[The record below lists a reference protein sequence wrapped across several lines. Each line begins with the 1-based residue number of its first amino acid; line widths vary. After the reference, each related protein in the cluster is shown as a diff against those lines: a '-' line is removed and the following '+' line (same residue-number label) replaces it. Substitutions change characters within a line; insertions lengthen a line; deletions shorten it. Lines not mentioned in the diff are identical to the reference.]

1 MRKVKVSLSLAHVL
15 VQSLTRESSKQS
27 TIVYNL
33 TQPLQVYTAE
43 GLEAKLV
50 DHSQKF
56 EDELERSNLLLNS
69 LGVIK
74 IAIGR
79 KNGELQLNALL
90 SERKVLER
98 RKGHYE
104 LLIGGFGNQR
114 SAIDSTLVGEA
125 FDRQVN
131 AEQLPSVIVKVIDLD
146 VRDRLAEEL
155 RQITKADDLLG
166 RKINDLNHKNDVEF
180 ELDPYVADL
189 INI

>member
-15 VQSLTRESSKQS
+15 VQNLTRESSKQS
-27 TIVYNL
+27 SIAYVL
-33 TQPLQVYTAE
+33 TQPLQVHTPE
-43 GLEAKLV
+43 GVEAKLL

-56 EDELERSNLLLNS
+56 QEELKRSNLLLES

-79 KNGELQLNALL
+79 KNGDLQLNALL

-104 LLIGGFGNQR
+104 LLISGFENQR
-114 SAIDSTLVGEA
+114 SAIDSSLVGAA
-125 FDRQVN
+125 FDRQAN
-131 AEQLPSVIVKVIDLD
+131 AEQLPSVIVKVIDQD
-146 VRDRLAEEL
+146 VRTQLADEL
-155 RQITKADDLLG
+155 RQITKAEDLLG
-166 RKINDLNHKNDVEF
+166 RKINELNHKNDVEF

-189 INI
+189 LSI

>member
-15 VQSLTRESSKQS
+15 VQNLTRESTKQS
-27 TIVYNL
+27 TIAFNL
-33 TQPLQVYTAE
+33 TQSLQVYSAD
-43 GLEAKLV
+43 GVEAKLL

-56 EDELERSNLLLNS
+56 QEELKRSNMLLDS

-98 RKGHYE
+98 RKAHYE
-104 LLIGGFGNQR
+104 LLINGVTNQR
-114 SAIDSTLVGEA
+114 SAIDSSLVGAA
-125 FDRQVN
+125 FDRLAN
-131 AEQLPSVIVKVIDLD
+131 AEQLPSVIVKVIGQD
-146 VRDRLAEEL
+146 VRDALAEEL
-155 RQITKADDLLG
+155 RQITKAEDLIG
-166 RKINDLNHKNDVEF
+166 RKINALNQKNDVEF